1 MLPASI
7 GENVMKR
14 WILDNFLLIVGTV
27 LVGCGGKPELDLVI
41 RGGNVLDGTGAPAIR
56 ADIGIRGDRVVAI
69 GDLSGRSA
77 GRTLDAA
84 GRVVAP
90 GFIDAQGQSGVT
102 LLVDGRG
109 ESHIRQGITT
119 EIIGEGSTP
128 ALWTIETA
136 DPETVARYQLDV
148 DWTSFGGYLRALES
162 RGTSINVGSLVP
174 ATMVRREVVGDDDRD
189 PTPEELSRMEAIVD
203 HAMTEGAFG
212 LSSALIYPPGAY
224 AKTEE
229 LVALAKVA
237 ARHGGIY
244 ISHVR
249 GESFRVKEAIGEAIS
264 IGEQAGLPVVIY
276 HLKVAAKP
284 YWGTMGEIGDLI
296 ELARAKGAKVS
307 ACQYPYTAG
316 GTSLIACLPAWAQD
330 GGREKALERLKDPA
344 MRARI
349 RHEVET
355 TIDGWENL
363 IAGSG
368 FEGIQLASLSPEM
381 DSSLLGKRITEI
393 AAERG
398 EDPWDTFFWLLT
410 ESGGRIGALYHM
422 MSEDDVR
429 TAMKFPWVSVGTDSA
444 ALAPEGELGHG
455 QPHPRTYGTFPR
467 ILGHYVR
474 DENVLALPE
483 AVRKMTSLAADQF
496 GIQERGRLKEGYF
509 ADVVVFDPESV
520 IDRATYADPKQFSTG
535 IETVIVNG
543 VVTVEN
549 GEHTGAKAGR
559 ALYGPGVATR

>member
-1 MLPASI
+1 MLAVRRM
-7 GENVMKR
+7 GETAMYR
-14 WILDNFLLIVGTV
+14 WIVGISLSVV
-27 LVGCGGKPELDLVI
+27 LAACGGKPELDLLI
-41 RGGNVLDGTGAPAIR
+41 RGGEVLDGSGSAATR
-56 ADIGIRGDRVVAI
+56 ADVGIRGDRIVAV

-77 GRTLDAA
+77 SRTIEAA
-84 GRVVAP
+84 GRIVAP

-109 ESHIRQGITT
+109 QSHVRQGITT

-128 ALWTIETA
+128 ALWTKETA
-136 DPETVARYQLDV
+136 DAEAVERYHLDV
-148 DWTSFGGYLRALES
+148 DWSDFGGYLHALET
-162 RGTSINVGSLVP
+162 RGSSINVGSLVP
-174 ATMVRREVVGDDDRD
+174 ATMVRREVVGEDDRE
-189 PTPEELSRMEAIVD
+189 PTPDELSRMEAIVD
-203 HAMTEGAFG
+203 KAMTGGAFG

-264 IGEQAGLPVVIY
+264 IGEQASLPVVVY

-284 YWGTMGEIGDLI
+284 YWGTMGEIG
-296 ELARAKGAKVS
+296 ELVDRARAKGDRVS

-316 GTSLIACLPAWAQD
+316 GTSLIACLPGWAQD

-344 MRARI
+344 LRARI

-368 FEGIQLASLSPEM
+368 FEGIQLASLPPEM
-381 DSSLLGKRITEI
+381 DSSLLGKRVTEV
-393 AAERG
+393 AAARG

-444 ALAPEGELGHG
+444 ALTPEGELGRG

-474 DENVLALPE
+474 GENVLALPE

-496 GIQERGRLKEGYF
+496 GIKERGLLKEGFF
-509 ADVVVFDPESV
+509 ADLVVFDPKTVS
-520 IDRATYADPKQFSTG
+520 DRATYEDPKEFPTG
-535 IETVIVNG
+535 IETVVVNG
-543 VVTVEN
+543 VVTVAE

-559 ALYGPGVATR
+559 ALYGPGAASR

>member
-1 MLPASI
+1 
-7 GENVMKR
+7 MKR
-14 WILDNFLLIVGTV
+14 WILGTSLFLAAAAA
-27 LVGCGGKPELDLVI
+27 LVACGGKPELDLVI
-41 RGGNVLDGTGAPAIR
+41 RGGDVLDGTGSPPAH
-56 ADIGIRGDRVVAI
+56 ADVGIRGDRIVAI

-77 GRTLDAA
+77 SRTIDAA
-84 GRVVAP
+84 GRVVTP

-109 ESHIRQGITT
+109 ESHVRQGITT

-128 ALWTIETA
+128 ALWTKETA
-136 DPETVARYQLDV
+136 DPDAVERYHLDV

-162 RGTSINVGSLVP
+162 RGTSINIGSLVP
-174 ATMVRREVVGDDDRD
+174 ATMVRRGVVGDDDRD

-203 HAMTEGAFG
+203 HAMAEGAFG

-224 AKTEE
+224 AKTDE
-229 LVALAKVA
+229 LVALARVA

-249 GESFRVKEAIGEAIS
+249 GESFRVKQAIGEAIS

-276 HLKVAAKP
+276 HLKVAARP
-284 YWGTMGEIGDLI
+284 YWGTMGEIGDQI
-296 ELARAKGAKVS
+296 ELARAKGGKVS

-330 GGREKALERLKDPA
+330 GGREKALERLQDPA
-344 MRARI
+344 LRARI
-349 RHEVET
+349 RREIET

-368 FEGIQLASLSPEM
+368 FEGIQLASLPPEM
-381 DSSLLGKRITEI
+381 DSSLLGKRITEV
-393 AAERG
+393 ASERG

-410 ESGGRIGALYHM
+410 ESGGRVGALYHM

-429 TAMKFPWVSVGTDSA
+429 TAMTFPWVSVGTDSA
-444 ALAPEGELGHG
+444 ALAPEGELGRG

-474 DENVLALPE
+474 DQKVLELPE

-496 GIQERGRLKEGYF
+496 GIQERGRLKEGFF
-509 ADVVVFDPESV
+509 ADLVVFDPKTV
-520 IDRATYADPKQFSTG
+520 LDRATYEDPKQFPTG
-535 IETVIVNG
+535 IETVVVNG
-543 VVTVEN
+543 VVTVDN
-549 GEHTGAKAGR
+549 GEHTGARAGR
-559 ALYGPGVATR
+559 ALYGPGVASR

>member
-1 MLPASI
+1 
-7 GENVMKR
+7 MKR
-14 WILDNFLLIVGTV
+14 WIVGIGV
-27 LVGCGGKPELDLVI
+27 SLGLGGALVACGGKPELDLVI
-41 RGGNVLDGTGAPAIR
+41 RGGEVLDGTGSPATR
-56 ADIGIRGDRVVAI
+56 ADVGIRGDRIVAI
-69 GDLSGRSA
+69 GDLSGRTAS
-77 GRTLDAA
+77 RTLDAG
-84 GRVVAP
+84 GRIVAP

-109 ESHIRQGITT
+109 QSHIRQGITT

-128 ALWTIETA
+128 ALWTKETA
-136 DPETVARYQLDV
+136 DPEAVERYHLDV
-148 DWTSFGGYLRALES
+148 DWSDFGGYLHSLEK

-174 ATMVRREVVGDDDRD
+174 ATMVRKQVVGEDDRE
-189 PTPEELSRMEAIVD
+189 PTPEELSRMEAIVES
-203 HAMTEGAFG
+203 AMTGGAFG

-229 LVALAKVA
+229 LVALARVA

-344 MRARI
+344 LRARI

-368 FEGIQLASLSPEM
+368 FEGIQLASLPPEM
-381 DSSLLGKRITEI
+381 DAALLGKRVAQLAT
-393 AAERG
+393 ERG

-444 ALAPEGELGHG
+444 ALSPEGELGRG
-455 QPHPRTYGTFPR
+455 QPHPRTYGTYPR

-474 DENVLALPE
+474 EEKVLELPE

-496 GIQERGRLKEGYF
+496 GIQERGRLKEGLF
-509 ADVVVFDPESV
+509 ADVVVLDPKTV
-520 IDRATYADPKQFSTG
+520 LDRATYEDPKEFSTG
-535 IETVIVNG
+535 IETVVVNG
-543 VVTVEN
+543 IVTVDK

-559 ALYGPGVATR
+559 ALYGPGVVQR